1 MQSSCEYQGIWNS
14 WCPPFGGPAVSIK
27 ALAFGSFP
35 LKMPSPQTLLV
46 KCPSGVSPALS
57 PDPPESYLEYPF
69 QRLHIAAFALHD
81 GAQDVPPDHLL
92 GQKAQS
98 APVPTMAQSEL
109 RLCAEPRVMGRGVM
123 TPSGAAGRGTEGT
136 RLSQSCSWNT
146 GAWQA
151 SIPFQRPCQPQT
163 NARAP
168 QTAAWG
174 QGTLGLESPAWSLLP
189 HIQGWETTT
198 LLHGDRRPPPSL
210 DNFSRKF
217 FLR

>member
-1 MQSSCEYQGIWNS
+1 MSPIWRSCCFHKSPGLW
-14 WCPPFGGPAVSIK
+14 
-27 ALAFGSFP
+27 LLP
-35 LKMPSPQTLLV
+35 LKNAHSPQTLLV

-57 PDPPESYLEYPF
+57 PEPPESYLEYPF

-92 GQKAQS
+92 GRKAQS
-98 APVPTMAQSEL
+98 APVPTMAQSEH

-136 RLSQSCSWNT
+136 RLSQSRSWTT

-151 SIPFQRPCQPQT
+151 SIPFQSPCPPQT

-189 HIQGWETTT
+189 HIQGWGTIT
-198 LLHGDRRPPPSL
+198 LLHGDGRPPPSL
-210 DNFSRKF
+210 DNSSRKF
-217 FLR
+217 FLG